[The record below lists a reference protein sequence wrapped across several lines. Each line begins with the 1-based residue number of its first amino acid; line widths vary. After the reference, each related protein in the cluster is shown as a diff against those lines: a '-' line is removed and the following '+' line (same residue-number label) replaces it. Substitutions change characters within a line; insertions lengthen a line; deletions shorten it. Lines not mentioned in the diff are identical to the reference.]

1 LNFRK
6 ILIQALKFIGF
17 LAVGILLLWLSFH
30 NVNYKSLTQDLK
42 EANYYWLIPAL
53 IFGLLAF
60 LLRARRWQLLIHPLD
75 SHPTFWHTFHAMMIG
90 YMANLALPRIGEIT
104 RCVVLGK
111 KEKIA
116 VDKLV
121 GTVIVERTIDFLS
134 VMAFLVI
141 IVFTSSAIIT
151 EFLKESIFI
160 PFREKVFSVINIS
173 WIFYVALAL
182 AGIIALF
189 ILFRYRKNLR
199 KIRFFSK
206 VFDILKGVISGLK
219 TITNL
224 ERKWEF
230 IILTILIWISYAF
243 MTWVVVFCLKS
254 TSDVSFWD
262 SLIVLVVGGLGM
274 AVPVQ
279 AGFGAFHY
287 AVSRVLVVIH
297 GVSLEDG
304 LTYAL
309 ISHESQIIFEIII
322 GIISIYIMYGRHGKD
337 PSTPPAVAGQALK
350 GG

>member
-1 LNFRK
+1 MNLRK
-6 ILIQALKFIGF
+6 FVIQALKFIGF
-17 LAVGILLLWLSFH
+17 LAVGILLLWLSFR
-30 NVNYKSLTQDLK
+30 NVDFKSLSKDLK

-53 IFGLLAF
+53 IFSLFAF

-75 SHPTFWHTFHAMMIG
+75 SNPSFWHTFHAMMIG
-90 YMANLALPRIGEIT
+90 YLANMALPRIGEIT

-134 VMAFLVI
+134 VLVFLII
-141 IVFTSSAIIT
+141 IVFTSSAIIN

-160 PFREKVFSVINIS
+160 PFKEKVLSVTNLS
-173 WIFYVALAL
+173 WIFWTGLVLC
-182 AGIIALF
+182 GIIALYLM
-189 ILFRYRKNLR
+189 IRYRKNLR
-199 KIRFFSK
+199 KIRLFSK
-206 VFDILKGVISGLK
+206 IFDITRGVIGGLK

-224 ERKWEF
+224 KRKWEF
-230 IILTILIWISYAF
+230 IFLTFLIWISYAL
-243 MTWVVVFCLKS
+243 MTWVVVFCLES
-254 TSDVSFWD
+254 TSGVSFWD

-309 ISHESQIIFEIII
+309 ISHESQIVFEIII
-322 GIISIYIMYGRHGKD
+322 GIISIYAMYGRNYKKE
-337 PSTPPAVAGQALK
+337 PPTP
-350 GG
+350 